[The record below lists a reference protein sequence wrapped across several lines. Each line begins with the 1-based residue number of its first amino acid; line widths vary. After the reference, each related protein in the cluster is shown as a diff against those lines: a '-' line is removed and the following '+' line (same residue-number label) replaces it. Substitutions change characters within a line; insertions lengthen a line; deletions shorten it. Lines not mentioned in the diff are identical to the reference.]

1 VIICVHVI
9 ISLSESEVF
18 GVKVAIS
25 CALYDQLELFCMRH
39 QRVNLVFTEVDGNR
53 LNVSGKIAN
62 LYVREGREYLITDSG
77 QEYWLDNLITVEA
90 ID

>member
-1 VIICVHVI
+1 
-9 ISLSESEVF
+9 
-18 GVKVAIS
+18 
-25 CALYDQLELFCMRH
+25 MRH